1 MSKMERKE
9 KLLQYLQKSP
19 GWHTSQELAVEIGS
33 SKRTIKN
40 YISQLNSKNNLIESS
55 VRGYKYNA
63 DKLISPSSRTS
74 QTDIPTNKEERVN
87 YIINFLINNASTVNL
102 YDLSENL
109 FVSETTVLQDL
120 KTVQAKVQ
128 RFNMKLKKDGDFW
141 HLIGNERQKRSLLS
155 SLIYEETTGTFMNRS
170 IIQDNFPDIDVTSLR
185 STILETCSSNNIYL
199 NTFDL
204 NNVLLHFAI
213 VISRLQTGHLMKQN
227 EVTKITDKKVIDT
240 QAYKIVSTIEEE
252 CNVNLEEPDRKEL
265 TLILQASLN
274 GNNKV
279 EDDINVETKNLVD
292 DLITYVWKTYQ
303 IDLNNENFRE
313 RFSLHLDRLITR
325 ALTNKVEHNPI
336 VSNIKISSPT
346 IYECAVLMAHRISEK
361 VGIQIEDN
369 EIAYIA
375 LHIGNAIAEQMSDRQ
390 KLSVLVLMPQYYDNS
405 AVLSNRLQSQFST
418 YINVKGIISDLSQI
432 NQYAPNVD
440 ILIVVNSN
448 YIDHNISTVN
458 ISQFLLVEDIQKLN
472 IAITTKQ
479 HQVKKDKFQ
488 ESLLSF
494 FDSNNFVKSD
504 KLKNIDA
511 VFNLVSSKL
520 EKQKVVQSDFKE
532 RLYQREQM
540 SSTAF
545 GRIAIPHSLDMSAQK
560 SKGFIVVNPHGIKWS
575 GGNEVYLVIALAI
588 DPNNKQ
594 LFREVFD
601 ELSDIV
607 TDINNVTELIKCKN
621 YSEFIIKLVE
631 ML

>member
-1 MSKMERKE
+1 
-9 KLLQYLQKSP
+9 
-19 GWHTSQELAVEIGS
+19 
-33 SKRTIKN
+33 
-40 YISQLNSKNNLIESS
+40 
-55 VRGYKYNA
+55 
-63 DKLISPSSRTS
+63 
-74 QTDIPTNKEERVN
+74 
-87 YIINFLINNASTVNL
+87 
-102 YDLSENL
+102 
-109 FVSETTVLQDL
+109 
-120 KTVQAKVQ
+120 
-128 RFNMKLKKDGDFW
+128 MKLKKDGDFW

-155 SLIYEETTGTFMNRS
+155 SLIYEETTGRS

-240 QAYKIVSTIEEE
+240 QAYKIVSIIEEE
-252 CNVNLEEPDRKEL
+252 FNVNLEEPDRKEL
-265 TLILQASLN
+265 TLILPASLS

-279 EDDINVETKNLVD
+279 EDDISVETKNLVD

-346 IYECAVLMAHRISEK
+346 IYECAVLMAHRIGKK

-418 YINVKGIISDLSQI
+418 YINVKGIISDPSQI

-504 KLKNIDA
+504 KFKNIDE
-511 VFNLVSSKL
+511 VFDFVSSKL

-607 TDINNVTELIKCKN
+607 TDINNVTKLIKCKN

-631 ML
+631 LL

>member
-1 MSKMERKE
+1 
-9 KLLQYLQKSP
+9 
-19 GWHTSQELAVEIGS
+19 
-33 SKRTIKN
+33 
-40 YISQLNSKNNLIESS
+40 
-55 VRGYKYNA
+55 
-63 DKLISPSSRTS
+63 
-74 QTDIPTNKEERVN
+74 
-87 YIINFLINNASTVNL
+87 
-102 YDLSENL
+102 
-109 FVSETTVLQDL
+109 
-120 KTVQAKVQ
+120 
-128 RFNMKLKKDGDFW
+128 MKLKKDGDFW

-185 STILETCSSNNIYL
+185 STILKTCSSNNIYL

-240 QAYKIVSTIEEE
+240 QAYKIVSIIEEE
-252 CNVNLEEPDRKEL
+252 FNVNLEEPDRKEL

-279 EDDINVETKNLVD
+279 EDDISVETKNLVD

-313 RFSLHLDRLITR
+313 RFSLHLDSLITR

-346 IYECAVLMAHRISEK
+346 IYECAVLMAHRIGEK

-418 YINVKGIISDLSQI
+418 YINVKGIISDPSQI

-631 ML
+631 LL

>member
-1 MSKMERKE
+1 MEKKE
-9 KLLQYLQKSP
+9 LLLQYLQNNP

-40 YISQLNSKNNLIESS
+40 YISQLNSKSNFIESS
-55 VRGYKYNA
+55 VRGYKFNSN
-63 DKLISPSSRTS
+63 KSISLSSKNYQR
-74 QTDIPTNKEERVN
+74 DIPTNREERVN
-87 YIINFLINNASTVNL
+87 YIINFLINNAATVNL

-120 KTVQAKVQ
+120 KTVQDKVQ
-128 RFNMKLKKDGDFW
+128 RFNMELKKDGDFW

-227 EVTKITDKKVIDT
+227 EVAKITDKKGLNT
-240 QAYKIVSTIEEE
+240 QAYKLVSIIEEE
-252 CNVNLEEPDRKEL
+252 FKVEFEEPDRREL
-265 TLILQASLN
+265 ALILQASIN

-279 EDDINVETKNLVD
+279 EDNISVKTKDLVN
-292 DLITYVWKTYQ
+292 DLITYVWKNYQ

-336 VSNIKISSPT
+336 ASNIKISSPA
-346 IYECAVLMAHRISEK
+346 IYECAVLMAHRIGEK
-361 VGIQIEDN
+361 VGVQIEDN

-375 LHIGNAIAEQMSDRQ
+375 LHIGNAIAEQMSDGQ
-390 KLSVLVLMPQYYDNS
+390 KLSVLVLMPHYYDNS
-405 AVLSNRLQSQFST
+405 AILSNKLQSQFST
-418 YINVKGIISDLSQI
+418 YINVKRIVSDPSQI
-432 NQYAPNVD
+432 ANYAATID
-440 ILIVVNSN
+440 ILIAVNSN
-448 YIDHNISTVN
+448 YVDPNISTVN
-458 ISQFLLVEDIQKLN
+458 ISQFLLPEDIQKLT

-488 ESLLSF
+488 ESLLRF
-494 FDSNNFVKSD
+494 FDGNNFIKSND
-504 KLKNIDA
+504 LKDIDA
-511 VFNLVSSKL
+511 VFDLVSSKL
-520 EKQKVVQSDFKE
+520 EQQKVVYSDFKE

-560 SKGFIVVNPHGIKWS
+560 SKGFIVVNPHGIRWS

>member
-9 KLLQYLQKSP
+9 KLLQYLQKNP

-40 YISQLNSKNNLIESS
+40 YISQLNSRNNLIESS

-74 QTDIPTNKEERVN
+74 QNNIPTNKEERVN
-87 YIINFLINNASTVNL
+87 YIINFLINKASTVNL

-120 KTVQAKVQ
+120 KTVQAKVE

-240 QAYKIVSTIEEE
+240 QAYKIVSIIEEE
-252 CNVNLEEPDRKEL
+252 FNVNLEEPDRKEL

-418 YINVKGIISDLSQI
+418 YINVKGIISDPSQI

-607 TDINNVTELIKCKN
+607 TDINNVTKLIKCKN
-621 YSEFIIKLVE
+621 YSEFIIRLVE

>member
-1 MSKMERKE
+1 MERKE
-9 KLLQYLQKSP
+9 KLLQYLQKNP

-40 YISQLNSKNNLIESS
+40 YISQLSRRNNLIESS
-55 VRGYKYNA
+55 VRGYKYSA

-74 QTDIPTNKEERVN
+74 QNDIPTNKEERVN

-120 KTVQAKVQ
+120 KTVQAKVE

-185 STILETCSSNNIYL
+185 STILKTCSSNNIYL

-240 QAYKIVSTIEEE
+240 QAYKIVSIIEEE
-252 CNVNLEEPDRKEL
+252 FNVNLEEPDRKEL

-279 EDDINVETKNLVD
+279 EDDISVETKNLVD

-346 IYECAVLMAHRISEK
+346 IYECAVLMAHRIGAK

-418 YINVKGIISDLSQI
+418 YINVKGIISDPSQI

-631 ML
+631 LL

>member
-9 KLLQYLQKSP
+9 KLLQYLQKNP

-40 YISQLNSKNNLIESS
+40 YISQLNSRNNLIESS

-63 DKLISPSSRTS
+63 DKLISPSSRTY
-74 QTDIPTNKEERVN
+74 QNEIPTNKEERVN
-87 YIINFLINNASTVNL
+87 YIINFLVNNASTVNL

-279 EDDINVETKNLVD
+279 EDDISVETKNLVD

-303 IDLNNENFRE
+303 IDLNDENFRE

-346 IYECAVLMAHRISEK
+346 IYECAVLMAHRIGEK

-418 YINVKGIISDLSQI
+418 YINVKGIISDPSQI

-448 YIDHNISTVN
+448 YVDYNISTVN
-458 ISQFLLVEDIQKLN
+458 ISQFLLLEDIQKLN

-511 VFNLVSSKL
+511 VFDLVSSKL
-520 EKQKVVQSDFKE
+520 ENQKVVQSDFKE

-631 ML
+631 LL

>member
-1 MSKMERKE
+1 MEKKE
-9 KLLQYLQKSP
+9 LLLQYLQNNP

-40 YISQLNSKNNLIESS
+40 YISQLNSKSNFIESS
-55 VRGYKYNA
+55 VRGYKFNSN
-63 DKLISPSSRTS
+63 KSISPSSKKYQS
-74 QTDIPTNKEERVN
+74 DIPTNKEERVN
-87 YIINFLINNASTVNL
+87 YIINFLINNAATVNL

-120 KTVQAKVQ
+120 KTVQDKVQ
-128 RFNMKLKKDGDFW
+128 RFNMELKKDGDFW

-170 IIQDNFPDIDVTSLR
+170 IIQDNFPDIDVALLR
-185 STILETCSSNNIYL
+185 SIILKTCSSNNIYL

-204 NNVLLHFAI
+204 NNILLHFAI
-213 VISRLQTGHLMKQN
+213 VICRLQTGHLMKQN
-227 EVTKITDKKVIDT
+227 EVAKITDKKVINT
-240 QAYKIVSTIEEE
+240 QAYKLVSIIEEE
-252 CNVNLEEPDRKEL
+252 FKVEFEEPDRREL
-265 TLILQASLN
+265 ALILQASIN

-279 EDDINVETKNLVD
+279 EDNISVKTKDLVN
-292 DLITYVWKTYQ
+292 DLITYVWKNYQ

-336 VSNIKISSPT
+336 ASNIKISSPT

-361 VGIQIEDN
+361 VGVQIEDN

-375 LHIGNAIAEQMSDRQ
+375 LHIGNAIAEQMSDGQ
-390 KLSVLVLMPQYYDNS
+390 KLSVLVLMPHYYDNS
-405 AVLSNRLQSQFST
+405 AILSNKLQSQFST
-418 YINVKGIISDLSQI
+418 YINVKGIVSDPSQI
-432 NQYAPNVD
+432 AKYAATID

-448 YIDHNISTVN
+448 YVDPNISTVN
-458 ISQFLLVEDIQKLN
+458 ISQFLLSEDIQKLT

-488 ESLLSF
+488 ESLLRF
-494 FDSNNFVKSD
+494 FDGNNFIKSND
-504 KLKNIDA
+504 LKDVDA
-511 VFNLVSSKL
+511 VFDLVSSKL
-520 EKQKVVQSDFKE
+520 EQQKVVHSDFKE

-575 GGNEVYLVIALAI
+575 GGNAVYLVIALAI

>member
-1 MSKMERKE
+1 MEKKE
-9 KLLQYLQKSP
+9 LLLQYLQNNP

-40 YISQLNSKNNLIESS
+40 YVSQLNSKSNFIESS
-55 VRGYKYNA
+55 VRGYKFNSN
-63 DKLISPSSRTS
+63 KSISPSPKNYHR
-74 QTDIPTNKEERVN
+74 DIPTNKEERVN
-87 YIINFLINNASTVNL
+87 YIINFLINNAATVNL

-120 KTVQAKVQ
+120 KTVQDKVQ
-128 RFNMKLKKDGDFW
+128 RFNMELKKDGDFW

-170 IIQDNFPDIDVTSLR
+170 IIQDNFPDIDVTLLR
-185 STILETCSSNNIYL
+185 SIILKTCSSNNIYL

-204 NNVLLHFAI
+204 NNILLHFAI

-227 EVTKITDKKVIDT
+227 EVAKITDKNVINT
-240 QAYKIVSTIEEE
+240 QAYKLVSIIEEE
-252 CNVNLEEPDRKEL
+252 FKVEFEEPDRREL
-265 TLILQASLN
+265 ALILQASIN

-279 EDDINVETKNLVD
+279 EDTISIETKELVD
-292 DLITYVWKTYQ
+292 DLITYIWKNYQ

-336 VSNIKISSPT
+336 ASNIKTSSPT
-346 IYECAVLMAHRISEK
+346 IYECAVLMAHRIGEK
-361 VGIQIEDN
+361 VGVQIEDN

-390 KLSVLVLMPQYYDNS
+390 KLSVLVLMPHYYDNS
-405 AVLSNRLQSQFST
+405 AILSNKLQSQFST
-418 YINVKGIISDLSQI
+418 YINVKGIVSDPSQI
-432 NQYAPNVD
+432 ANYAATID
-440 ILIVVNSN
+440 ILIAVNSN
-448 YIDHNISTVN
+448 YVDPNISTVN
-458 ISQFLLVEDIQKLN
+458 ISQFLLSEDIQKLT

-488 ESLLSF
+488 ESLLRF
-494 FDSNNFVKSD
+494 FDGNNFIKSNY
-504 KLKNIDA
+504 LKDIDA
-511 VFNLVSSKL
+511 VFDLVSSKL
-520 EKQKVVQSDFKE
+520 EQQKVVHSDFKE

-588 DPNNKQ
+588 APDNKQ

-601 ELSDIV
+601 ELSEIV

>member
-1 MSKMERKE
+1 MEKKDR
-9 KLLQYLQKSP
+9 LLQYLQKNP

-40 YISQLNSKNNLIESS
+40 YISQLNSRNNLIESS

-74 QTDIPTNKEERVN
+74 QNNIPTNKEERVN

-109 FVSETTVLQDL
+109 FVSETTILQDL
-120 KTVQAKVQ
+120 RAIQTKVQ
-128 RFNMKLKKDGDFW
+128 RFNMKLKRDGEFW

-170 IIQDNFPDIDVTSLR
+170 IIQDNFPDIDVTLLR
-185 STILETCSSNNIYL
+185 SIILDTCSSNNIYL

-204 NNVLLHFAI
+204 NNILLHFAI

-227 EVTKITDKKVIDT
+227 EVSKIPNKRSMET
-240 QAYKIVSTIEEE
+240 QAYRIVSTIEKEYG
-252 CNVNLEEPDRKEL
+252 VGLEEPDRKEL
-265 TLILQASLN
+265 SLILQASIS

-279 EDDINVETKNLVD
+279 EDNINVETKKLVD

-303 IDLNNENFRE
+303 IDLNNDNFKE

-336 VSNIKISSPT
+336 VGNIKISSPT
-346 IYECAVLMAHRISEK
+346 IYECAVLMAHRIGEK
-361 VGIQIEDN
+361 IGIQIEDN

-390 KLSVLVLMPQYYDNS
+390 KLSVLVLMPHYYDNS
-405 AVLSNRLQSQFST
+405 AILSTKLQSQFST
-418 YINVKGIISDLSQI
+418 YINIKGIISDSSQI
-432 NQYAPNVD
+432 KNYTANVD
-440 ILIVVNSN
+440 ILIAVNSN

-458 ISQFLLVEDIQKLN
+458 ISQFLLPEDIQKLN

-479 HQVKKDKFQ
+479 HQIKKDKFQ
-488 ESLLSF
+488 ESLLTF
-494 FDSNNFVKSD
+494 FDSNNFIKSND
-504 KLKNIDA
+504 LKDIDE
-511 VFNLVSSKL
+511 VFDLVSSKL
-520 EKQKVVQSDFKE
+520 EKQKVVHSDFKQ
-532 RLYQREQM
+532 RLYQRERM

-621 YSEFIIKLVE
+621 YSDFIIKLVE

>member
-1 MSKMERKE
+1 MEKKE
-9 KLLQYLQKSP
+9 LLLQYLQNNP

-40 YISQLNSKNNLIESS
+40 YISQLNSKNNFIESS
-55 VRGYKYNA
+55 VRGYKFNSS
-63 DKLISPSSRTS
+63 KFISPSPENYQR
-74 QTDIPTNKEERVN
+74 DIPINKEERVN
-87 YIINFLINNASTVNL
+87 YIINFLINNAATVNL

-120 KTVQAKVQ
+120 KTVQDKVQ
-128 RFNMKLKKDGDFW
+128 RFNMELKMDGDFW
-141 HLIGNERQKRSLLS
+141 HLVGNERQKRSLLS

-170 IIQDNFPDIDVTSLR
+170 IIQDNFPDIDVTLLR
-185 STILETCSSNNIYL
+185 SIILKNGSSNNIYL

-204 NNVLLHFAI
+204 NNILLHFAI

-227 EVTKITDKKVIDT
+227 EVVKTTDKKLINT
-240 QAYKIVSTIEEE
+240 QAYELVSIIEEE
-252 CNVNLEEPDRKEL
+252 FKVEFEEPDRREL
-265 TLILQASLN
+265 ALILQASIN
-274 GNNKV
+274 RNNKV
-279 EDDINVETKNLVD
+279 EDNISIETKELVD
-292 DLITYVWKTYQ
+292 DLITYIWKNYQ
-303 IDLNNENFRE
+303 IDLNNESFRE

-346 IYECAVLMAHRISEK
+346 IYECAVLMAHRIGEK

-418 YINVKGIISDLSQI
+418 YINVKGIISDPSQI

-504 KLKNIDA
+504 KFKNIDE
-511 VFNLVSSKL
+511 VFDFVSSKL

>member
-1 MSKMERKE
+1 MERKE
-9 KLLQYLQKSP
+9 KLLQYLQKNP

-40 YISQLNSKNNLIESS
+40 YISQLNSRNNLIESS

-74 QTDIPTNKEERVN
+74 QNNIPTNKEERVN
-87 YIINFLINNASTVNL
+87 YIINFLINKASTVNL

-120 KTVQAKVQ
+120 KTVQAKVE

-240 QAYKIVSTIEEE
+240 QAYKIVSIIEEE
-252 CNVNLEEPDRKEL
+252 FNVNLEEPDRKEL

-418 YINVKGIISDLSQI
+418 YINVKGIISDPSQI

-607 TDINNVTELIKCKN
+607 TDINNVTKLIKCKN
-621 YSEFIIKLVE
+621 YSEFIIRLVE

>member
-1 MSKMERKE
+1 MERKE
-9 KLLQYLQKSP
+9 KLLQYLQKNP

-40 YISQLNSKNNLIESS
+40 YISQLNRRNNLIESS
-55 VRGYKYNA
+55 VRGYKYSA

-74 QTDIPTNKEERVN
+74 QNDIPTNKEERVN

-120 KTVQAKVQ
+120 KTVQAKVE

-185 STILETCSSNNIYL
+185 STILKTCSSNNIYL

-240 QAYKIVSTIEEE
+240 QAYKIVSIIEEE
-252 CNVNLEEPDRKEL
+252 FNVNLEEPDRKEL

-279 EDDINVETKNLVD
+279 EDDISVETKNLVD

-346 IYECAVLMAHRISEK
+346 IYECAVLMAHRIVEK

-390 KLSVLVLMPQYYDNS
+390 KLSVLVLMPQYYNNS

-418 YINVKGIISDLSQI
+418 YINVKGIISDPSQI

-631 ML
+631 LL

>member
-1 MSKMERKE
+1 MEKKE
-9 KLLQYLQKSP
+9 FLLQYLQNNP

-40 YISQLNSKNNLIESS
+40 YISQLNSENNLIKSS
-55 VRGYKYNA
+55 VRGYKFNSN
-63 DKLISPSSRTS
+63 KSIFPS
-74 QTDIPTNKEERVN
+74 QKIYQHDIPTNKEERVN
-87 YIINFLINNASTVNL
+87 YIINFLINNAATVNL

-109 FVSETTVLQDL
+109 FVSETTILQDL

-128 RFNMKLKKDGDFW
+128 HFNMKLKKDSDFW

-170 IIQDNFPDIDVTSLR
+170 IIQDNFPDIDVTLLR
-185 STILETCSSNNIYL
+185 SIILKICSSNNIYL

-204 NNVLLHFAI
+204 NNILLHFVI

-227 EVTKITDKKVIDT
+227 EVTKILDKKGLNT
-240 QAYKIVSTIEEE
+240 QAYKLISIIEEE
-252 CNVNLEEPDRKEL
+252 FDVEFEEPDRREL
-265 TLILQASLN
+265 ALILQASIN

-279 EDDINVETKNLVD
+279 EDNISVKTKDLVN
-292 DLITYVWKTYQ
+292 DLITYIWKNYQ
-303 IDLNNENFRE
+303 IDLNTENFRE

-336 VSNIKISSPT
+336 ASNIKISSPT
-346 IYECAVLMAHRISEK
+346 IYECAVLMAHRIGEK
-361 VGIQIEDN
+361 VGVQIEDN

-390 KLSVLVLMPQYYDNS
+390 KLSVLVLMPHYYDNS
-405 AVLSNRLQSQFST
+405 AILSNKLQSQFST
-418 YINVKGIISDLSQI
+418 YINVKGIVSDPSQI
-432 NQYAPNVD
+432 THYATTID

-448 YIDHNISTVN
+448 YVDPNISTVN
-458 ISQFLLVEDIQKLN
+458 ISQFLLAEDIQKLT

-488 ESLLSF
+488 ESLLRF
-494 FDSNNFVKSD
+494 FDGNNFIKSND
-504 KLKNIDA
+504 LKNIDA
-511 VFNLVSSKL
+511 VLDLVSSKL
-520 EKQKVVQSDFKE
+520 EKQKVVHSDFKE

-575 GGNEVYLVIALAI
+575 GDNEVYLVIALAI

-631 ML
+631 LL